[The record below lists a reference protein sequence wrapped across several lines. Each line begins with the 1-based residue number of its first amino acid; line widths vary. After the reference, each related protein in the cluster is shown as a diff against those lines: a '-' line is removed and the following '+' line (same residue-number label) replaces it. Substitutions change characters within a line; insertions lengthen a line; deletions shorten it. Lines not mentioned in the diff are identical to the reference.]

1 METCPEPGSS
11 GEEGQQAEEVGVFR
25 NWSDADDDGI
35 RLWVQERGGRSGG
48 WKELAEAWASRGLS
62 SPAPT
67 EAQIATRWQ
76 RHVSPKAEKKK
87 AEKASQPS
95 ERRPNKRRGREPEE
109 PEKGKPSK
117 RRAIQRPQPQ
127 PQL

>member
-1 METCPEPGSS
+1 MP
-11 GEEGQQAEEVGVFR
+11 
-25 NWSDADDDGI
+25 
-35 RLWVQERGGRSGG
+35 
-48 WKELAEAWASRGLS
+48 K
-62 SPAPT
+62 PAPT
-67 EAQIATRWQ
+67 ETQITLRWQ

-95 ERRPNKRRGREPEE
+95 EPRTNKRRGREPEE